1 MRIYAPLQK
10 IDEEQRMVYGYASTE
25 ALDSQGEIIKRDAIE
40 AALPGFMRFGNIREM
55 HQPSAVGK
63 AKDAMIDD
71 KGLYLAA
78 KIVDDEAWAKV
89 KEGVYSGFS
98 VAGQV
103 TARDPMQ
110 KHVITGCSLSE
121 ISLVDRPSNPEA
133 VFEMFKSADQSGKG
147 FLADA
152 MQKAGRRNSKADLSH
167 IQAIHDHAASLGA
180 DCAGCAAGDAAPD
193 DEAGADDT
201 VAKLARTLGKLTEDY
216 ARLAARIGRI
226 EDHPAPARGNLRAI
240 AKQEDLGRYP
250 ADEPADTN
258 GLIKAALS
266 RPRIF

>member
-63 AKDAMIDD
+63 AKGATIDD

-133 VFEMFKSADQSGKG
+133 VFEMFKSADPLRKV
-147 FLADA
+147 
-152 MQKAGRRNSKADLSH
+152 GRRNSAADLAQ
-167 IQAIHDHAASLGA
+167 IQAIHDHAAALGA
-180 DCAGCAAGDAAPD
+180 DCAGCAAGDDAD
-193 DEAGADDT
+193 DGDAGDDDT
-201 VAKLARTLGKLTEDY
+201 VEKLARTLGRLTEDY

-240 AKQEDLGRYP
+240 AKHEDLGRYP

-258 GLIKAALS
+258 GLIKAALA

>member
-78 KIVDDEAWAKV
+78 KIIDDDAWAKV
-89 KEGVYSGFS
+89 KAGVYSGFS

-110 KHVITGCSLSE
+110 KHVITGCQLSE

-133 VFEMFKSADQSGKG
+133 VFEMFKSAAPIDP
-147 FLADA
+147 

-180 DCAGCAAGDAAPD
+180 DCAGCAAAADAAPD
-193 DEAGADDT
+193 DQGDADDT

-240 AKQEDLGRYP
+240 AKHEDLGRYP

-258 GLIKAALS
+258 GLIKAALA

>member
-25 ALDSQGEIIKRDAIE
+25 ALDSQGEIIKREAIE

-63 AKDAMIDD
+63 AKGATIDD

-78 KIVDDEAWAKV
+78 KIVDDDAWAKV

-110 KHVITGCSLSE
+110 KHVITGCQLSE
-121 ISLVDRPSNPEA
+121 ISLVDRPANPEA
-133 VFEMFKSADQSGKG
+133 VFEMFKAGGLEKI
-147 FLADA
+147 
-152 MQKAGRRNSKADLSH
+152 GRRNSKADLAH
-167 IQAIHDHAASLGA
+167 IQAIHDHAAELGA
-180 DCAGCAAGDAAPD
+180 SCPGCAGGD
-193 DEAGADDT
+193 DEDDDEGSGGGGDT
-201 VAKLARTLGKLTEDY
+201 VAKLARSLGRLTQDY

-226 EDHPAPARGNLRAI
+226 EDQPLPARGALRAI
-240 AKQEDLGRYP
+240 AKHEDQGRHP

-258 GLIKAALS
+258 GLIKAALA

>member
-40 AALPGFMRFGNIREM
+40 AALPEFMRFGNIREM

-63 AKDAMIDD
+63 AKGATVDD

-98 VAGQV
+98 VAGRV

-110 KHVITGCSLSE
+110 KHVITGCQLSE
-121 ISLVDRPSNPEA
+121 ISLVDRPANPEA
-133 VFEMFKSADQSGKG
+133 VFEMFKSADALGKV
-147 FLADA
+147 
-152 MQKAGRRNSKADLSH
+152 GRRNSKADLAH
-167 IQAIHDHAASLGA
+167 IQAIHDHAAELGA
-180 DCAGCAAGDAAPD
+180 SCPGCAGGDD
-193 DEAGADDT
+193 DGDGDEDT
-201 VAKLARTLGKLTEDY
+201 GGSGDQVAKLARSLGRLTQDY

-226 EDHPAPARGNLRAI
+226 EEQPLPARGTLRAI
-240 AKQEDLGRYP
+240 AKHEDLGRLP
-250 ADEPADTN
+250 AEEPADTN
-258 GLIKAALS
+258 GLIKAALA

>member
-1 MRIYAPLQK
+1 
-10 IDEEQRMVYGYASTE
+10 MVYGYASTE

-63 AKDAMIDD
+63 AKGATIDD

-133 VFEMFKSADQSGKG
+133 VFEMFKSAVGASDPIGKV
-147 FLADA
+147 
-152 MQKAGRRNSKADLSH
+152 GRRNSKADLSH

-180 DCAGCAAGDAAPD
+180 ACPGCADGGDEDDD
-193 DEAGADDT
+193 DEGSGGGSDT
-201 VAKLARTLGKLTEDY
+201 VAKLARTLGRLTQDY

-226 EDHPAPARGNLRAI
+226 EDHPLPARGNLRAI
-240 AKQEDLGRYP
+240 AKQEDLGRAL
-250 ADEPADTN
+250 ADEPADTTS
-258 GLIKAALS
+258 LIKAALT

>member
-63 AKDAMIDD
+63 AKGATIDD

-133 VFEMFKSADQSGKG
+133 VFEMFKSAMGAGDPIEKV
-147 FLADA
+147 
-152 MQKAGRRNSKADLSH
+152 GRRNSKADLSH

-180 DCAGCAAGDAAPD
+180 ACSGCAD
-193 DEAGADDT
+193 DEGGDDDDDEGSGGGGDT
-201 VAKLARTLGKLTEDY
+201 VAKLARTLGRLTQDY

-226 EDHPAPARGNLRAI
+226 EDHPLPARGNLRAI
-240 AKQEDLGRYP
+240 AKHEDLGRTI
-250 ADEPADTN
+250 ADEPVDTTS
-258 GLIKAALS
+258 LIKAALT

>member
-63 AKDAMIDD
+63 AKGATIDD

-133 VFEMFKSADQSGKG
+133 VFEMFKSADPLRKV
-147 FLADA
+147 
-152 MQKAGRRNSKADLSH
+152 GRRNSAADLAQ
-167 IQAIHDHAASLGA
+167 IQAIHDHAAALGA
-180 DCAGCAAGDAAPD
+180 DCAGCAAGDD
-193 DEAGADDT
+193 ADDGDAGDDDT
-201 VAKLARTLGKLTEDY
+201 IEKLARTLGRLTEDY

-240 AKQEDLGRYP
+240 AKHEDLGRYP

-258 GLIKAALS
+258 GLIKAALA

>member
-40 AALPGFMRFGNIREM
+40 AALPEFMRFGNIREM

-63 AKDAMIDD
+63 AKGATIDD

-78 KIVDDEAWAKV
+78 KIVDDDAWAKV

-98 VAGQV
+98 VAGRV
-103 TARDPMQ
+103 TARDPLQ
-110 KHVITGCSLSE
+110 KHVITGCDLSE

-133 VFEMFKSADQSGKG
+133 VFEMFKAAGLTKNSLSKI
-147 FLADA
+147 
-152 MQKAGRRNSKADLSH
+152 GRRNSKADLAH
-167 IQAIHDHAASLGA
+167 IQAIHDHAAALGA
-180 DCAGCAAGDAAPD
+180 GCPACAADGEGDGDPDELDGDAAD
-193 DEAGADDT
+193 S
-201 VAKLARTLGKLTEDY
+201 VAKLAATLGRLTEDY
-216 ARLAARIGRI
+216 ARLAARLGRI
-226 EDHPAPARGNLRAI
+226 EDRPAPARGALRAI
-240 AKQEDLGRYP
+240 AKHEDLGRLP
-250 ADEPADTN
+250 AEEPADTN
-258 GLIKAALS
+258 GLIKAALA

>member
-1 MRIYAPLQK
+1 MKIYAPLQK

-63 AKDAMIDD
+63 AKGATIDD

-133 VFEMFKSADQSGKG
+133 VFEMFKSADPLIKV
-147 FLADA
+147 
-152 MQKAGRRNSKADLSH
+152 GRRNSRADLSH

-180 DCAGCAAGDAAPD
+180 DCSGCAAGDDATDGD
-193 DEAGADDT
+193 DDDT
-201 VAKLARTLGKLTEDY
+201 VAKLARTLGRLTEDY

-250 ADEPADTN
+250 AEEPSDTN

>member
-63 AKDAMIDD
+63 AKGATIDD

-78 KIVDDEAWAKV
+78 KIIDDEAWAKV

-133 VFEMFKSADQSGKG
+133 VFEMFKSADPLRKV
-147 FLADA
+147 
-152 MQKAGRRNSKADLSH
+152 GRRNSAADLAQ
-167 IQAIHDHAASLGA
+167 IQAIHDHAAALGA
-180 DCAGCAAGDAAPD
+180 DCAGCAAGDD
-193 DEAGADDT
+193 ADDGDAGDDDT
-201 VAKLARTLGKLTEDY
+201 IEKLARTLGRLTEDY

-240 AKQEDLGRYP
+240 AKHEDLGRYP

-258 GLIKAALS
+258 GLIKAALA

>member
-63 AKDAMIDD
+63 AKGATIDD

-78 KIVDDEAWAKV
+78 KIIDDEAWAKV

-133 VFEMFKSADQSGKG
+133 VFEMFKSADPLRKV
-147 FLADA
+147 
-152 MQKAGRRNSKADLSH
+152 GRRNSAADLAQ
-167 IQAIHDHAASLGA
+167 IQAIHDHAAALGA
-180 DCAGCAAGDAAPD
+180 DCAGCAAGDDAD
-193 DEAGADDT
+193 DGDAGDDDT
-201 VAKLARTLGKLTEDY
+201 VEKLARTLGRLTEDY

-240 AKQEDLGRYP
+240 AKHEDLGRYP

-258 GLIKAALS
+258 GLIKAALA

>member
-63 AKDAMIDD
+63 AKGATIDD

-103 TARDPMQ
+103 TARDPLQ

-133 VFEMFKSADQSGKG
+133 VFEMFKSEGA
-147 FLADA
+147 LA
-152 MQKAGRRNSKADLSH
+152 KVGRRNSQADLSH

-180 DCAGCAAGDAAPD
+180 DCAGCTAGDAAPD
-193 DEAGADDT
+193 EPDDADDT
-201 VAKLARTLGKLTEDY
+201 VAKLARTLGRLTEDY

-240 AKQEDLGRYP
+240 SKHEDLGRYP
-250 ADEPADTN
+250 ADEPSDTN